1 MKLKEPKKPK
11 NIPKNSHWLSG
22 IGAGSWF
29 VISKENNQYRIKRY
43 SDEGVLECSKLFKT
57 KNTFNIN
64 EPFTF
69 TYISHCMQCTVL
81 QKNHKIKF
89 YTNEH

>member
-29 VISKENNQYRIKRY
+29 VISKENNQYRILRY
-43 SDEGVLECSKLFKT
+43 SDE
-57 KNTFNIN
+57 
-64 EPFTF
+64 
-69 TYISHCMQCTVL
+69 
-81 QKNHKIKF
+81 
-89 YTNEH
+89 